1 MKFYIKRIRKME
13 QKDIE
18 DIFELIDKNKKNL
31 FEFLKNDGLKV
42 AEEMKRLDEE
52 AENDFYKNTFIIK

>member
-52 AENDFYKNTFIIK
+52 AENDFYKNTFIKK